1 MSHNSPTIGPQR
13 GTTPQR
19 RTENIH
25 IRVTPIEH
33 TGYTIAARLD
43 GRPTAQWARLV
54 LNTAA
59 QLAIDES
66 VDADARTI
74 ANARIE
80 P

>member
-1 MSHNSPTIGPQR
+1 MTRQR
-13 GTTPQR
+13 TDKLQR
-19 RTENIH
+19 RTAHLKIRLTPDELNAYNIASL
-25 IRVTPIEH
+25 IDKR
-33 TGYTIAARLD
+33 D
-43 GRPTAQWARLV
+43 TADWARLI

-66 VDADARTI
+66 VDADARTV